1 MDPFVLLFTSLL
13 TFWEES
19 WFIAVLKFIV
29 LIYTIVII
37 IDVILI
43 LMLTDIKA
51 SMRENLTGG
60 HRPTG
65 SRGKYIKRWE
75 TILSRLESDNPS
87 QYKVAILEAD
97 VFAEEILNS
106 LGYHGSNMKERL
118 DHMKDYDIE
127 TKDELVTAHAVRNRI
142 IQESHFEPTR
152 EEAEAT
158 LRHFSNFFKE
168 ADLF

>member
-1 MDPFVLLFTSLL
+1 MDPFALLFSGLV

-19 WFIAVLKFIV
+19 WLIAVLKFIV
-29 LIYTIVII
+29 LVYTIVII

-43 LMLTDIKA
+43 VFLTDIKA
-51 SMRENLTGG
+51 SVRENLTGG
-60 HRPTG
+60 RRPTG
-65 SRGKYIKRWE
+65 SRSKYIRRWE

-97 VFAEEILNS
+97 VFAEEILNT
-106 LGYHGSNMKERL
+106 LGYHGSNMKECL
-118 DHMKDYDIE
+118 DSMKDYDVE
-127 TKDELVTAHAVRNRI
+127 TKDELVTGHAVRNRI
-142 IQESHFEPTR
+142 INEPHFEPTR

>member
-1 MDPFVLLFTSLL
+1 MDPFGLLFTSLI

-19 WFIAVLKFIV
+19 WIVAILKFIALV
-29 LIYTIVII
+29 YILVII
-37 IDVILI
+37 ADIIMI
-43 LMLTDIKA
+43 LMLTDIKG
-51 SMRENLTGG
+51 SVRENITGG

-65 SRGKYIKRWE
+65 SRSKYIKRWE

-97 VFAEEILNS
+97 VFAEEILGT
-106 LGYHGSNMKERL
+106 LGYSGTNMKERL
-118 DHMKDYDIE
+118 ESMQDYEIE
-127 TKDELVTAHAVRNRI
+127 TKGELATGHAVRNRI
-142 IQESHFEPTR
+142 INEPGFEPTR

>member
-1 MDPFVLLFTSLL
+1 MDPLSLILTSIA

-19 WFIAVLKFIV
+19 WLVAILKFIALVYV
-29 LIYTIVII
+29 LVII
-37 IDVILI
+37 ADIILI
-43 LMLTDIKA
+43 LFLTDIRA
-51 SMRENLTGG
+51 SVRENLTGAK
-60 HRPTG
+60 RPTG
-65 SRGKYIKRWE
+65 SRSKYIKRWE

-97 VFAEEILNS
+97 VFAEEVLKA
-106 LGYHGSNMKERL
+106 LGYSGTNVKERL
-118 DHMKDYDIE
+118 ENMKDYDVE
-127 TKDELVTAHAVRNRI
+127 TKGELITAHAVRNRI
-142 IQESHFEPTR
+142 IHESHFEPTR

>member
-1 MDPFVLLFTSLL
+1 MDPFEFLFSSLA
-13 TFWEES
+13 TFWAES
-19 WFIAVLKFIV
+19 WIVAVLQFIALV
-29 LIYTIVII
+29 YTLVII
-37 IDVILI
+37 ADIILI
-43 LMLTDIKA
+43 VMMTNIKA
-51 SMRENLTGG
+51 SVRENLTGG

-65 SRGKYIKRWE
+65 ARSKYIRRWE

-97 VFAEEILNS
+97 VFAEEILDA
-106 LGYHGSNMKERL
+106 LGYHGQNMKERL
-118 DHMKDYDIE
+118 DSMGEYDVE
-127 TKDELVTAHAVRNRI
+127 TKGELITGHAVRNRI
-142 IQESHFEPTR
+142 INEPQFEPTR

>member
-1 MDPFVLLFTSLL
+1 MDPFALLFNSLL

-19 WFIAVLKFIV
+19 WVVAVLKFLALVYILV
-29 LIYTIVII
+29 LIADII
-37 IDVILI
+37 LV

-51 SMRENLTGG
+51 SVRENLTGG
-60 HRPTG
+60 HRPAG
-65 SRGKYIKRWE
+65 SRKKYIKRWE
-75 TILSRLESDNPS
+75 TILSRLESENPS

-97 VFAEEILNS
+97 VFAEEILEA
-106 LGYHGSNMKERL
+106 LGYHGANMKERL
-118 DHMKDYDIE
+118 EAMHEYDVE
-127 TKDELVTAHAVRNRI
+127 TKGELTTGHAVRNRI
-142 IQESHFEPTR
+142 INEPQFEPNR